1 MYFVNERRLQMTV
14 LSTILNTKIV
24 AIIRGAAPVDVLP
37 IVKSLYEG
45 GIRAVEITLN
55 SKNALAAIENVVS
68 EMGDYMMVGAGTVL
82 DAESARAS
90 LLSGAKFIL
99 SPTLDKDTIQM
110 TKRYGA
116 VSIPGALTP
125 TEIFQAYQ
133 SGADLVKVFPASSFG
148 PGYLKDIHGP
158 LPQIPLLPTGGV
170 DVNNIGAYLKA
181 GAAGVA
187 VASSL
192 VNTKC
197 VVTEEYLIQLTA
209 KAKLL
214 VAEVNKSL

>member
-1 MYFVNERRLQMTV
+1 MTL
-14 LSTILNTKIV
+14 LSTILDTKIV
-24 AIIRGAAPVDVLP
+24 AIIRGADPKDVLP
-37 IVKSLYEG
+37 IVQALYEG

-55 SKNALAAIENVVS
+55 SKNALAAIENVVTV
-68 EMGDYMMVGAGTVL
+68 MGDSMMVGAGTVL

-90 LLSGAKFIL
+90 LLAGARFIL
-99 SPTLDKDTIQM
+99 SPILDTDTIQM

-125 TEIFQAYQ
+125 TEILQAYQ
-133 SGADLVKVFPASSFG
+133 AGADLVKVFPASSFG

-158 LPQIPLLPTGGV
+158 LPQIPLLPTGGI

-187 VASSL
+187 VGSSL
-192 VNTKC
+192 VNAKNE
-197 VVTEEYLIQLTA
+197 VTEEYLIQLIA
-209 KAKLL
+209 KANQFI
-214 VAEVNKSL
+214 AEVNKAV